1 MSGLT
6 VGTAGGKIRRI
17 EQAFQKAMAQE
28 YAMMPYN
35 LPPGGSSPW
44 PPGGLQADFERS
56 PHKHRFGK
64 FVLSN

>member
-17 EQAFQKAMAQE
+17 EQAFQKALAHE
-28 YAMMPYN
+28 YAMMLYK

-44 PPGGLQADFERS
+44 PPGGLQADF
-56 PHKHRFGK
+56 
-64 FVLSN
+64 